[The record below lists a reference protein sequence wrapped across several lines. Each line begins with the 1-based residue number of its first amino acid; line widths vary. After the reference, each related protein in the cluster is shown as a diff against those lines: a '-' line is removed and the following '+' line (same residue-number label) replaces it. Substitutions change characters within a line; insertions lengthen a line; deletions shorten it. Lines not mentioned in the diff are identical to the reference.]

1 MRLNLVVEGQ
11 TEEAFVNQI
20 LKPHLVQCQ
29 VWPSARCITT
39 GRKRDVASKG
49 GIGSYARARRDL
61 TTWMKED
68 RNADI
73 RFSTM
78 FDLYGLPSD
87 FPGYESARDL
97 SDPFERVE
105 QLQDAMR
112 NDLED
117 GRFIPYL
124 QLHEFE
130 ALLLADPQKF
140 RARFS
145 ESGAGIQKLVELV
158 SSYECPELID
168 DGYHTAPSRRIADL
182 IPEYAG
188 AKVSAG
194 PIVAANIGLHVIRS
208 KCRHFGKWLGTLE
221 DLARHGTA

>member
-1 MRLNLVVEGQ
+1 MAVRLNLVVEGQ

-39 GRKRDVASKG
+39 GRKRKG
-49 GIGSYARARRDL
+49 GSAA
-61 TTWMKED
+61 
-68 RNADI
+68 I

-78 FDLYGLPSD
+78 FDDLYGLPSD

-158 SSYECPELID
+158 SSYEYPELID

-221 DLARHGTA
+221 GLARHGTA